1 MHSENS
7 IMRPKID
14 FAFKKIMAN
23 PKALKG
29 FLGAALYIPP
39 DSIKSTVLKNINLK
53 KRMRTKNKAFL
64 MLSLL

>member
-14 FAFKKIMAN
+14 FAFKEIMAN

-29 FLGAALYIPP
+29 FLRAALDIPP
-39 DSIKSTVLKNINLK
+39 DSIKSTVTLRL
-53 KRMRTKNKAFL
+53 
-64 MLSLL
+64 